1 MNSKTKVL
9 TQTGLMAAI
18 MCVIGPVT
26 IPLPFSMV
34 PLSLMSLIIFL
45 SVYIIG
51 TKRAV
56 ISCIIYLLIGMTGL
70 PVFSSFTGGAGKLFG
85 PTGGYLISYMLM
97 VLVSGYFIHKKANNK
112 LYCFLGMSLGTFICY
127 IIGTVWLSYQSKL
140 SFEEALIMGV
150 IPFIA
155 GDILKIIIV
164 MILAPKLQ
172 KRLKR
177 AGF

>member
-1 MNSKTKVL
+1 MKSKTKVL
-9 TQTGLMAAI
+9 TQTGLMSAL
-18 MCVIGPVT
+18 MCIIGPVT

-34 PLSLMSLIIFL
+34 PLSLMSVVIFL

-51 TKRAV
+51 TKQAV
-56 ISCIIYLLIGMTGL
+56 ISCIIYLIMGMTGI

-85 PTGGYLISYMLM
+85 PTGGYLLSYVLM
-97 VLVSGYFIHKKANNK
+97 ALVSGYFIHKKVTNK
-112 LYCFLGMSLGTFICY
+112 IYCFIGMSLGTLVCY
-127 IIGTVWLSYQSKL
+127 MSGTVWLSYQADL
-140 SFEEALIMGV
+140 SFEAALISGIV
-150 IPFIA
+150 PFIA